1 MDVHLELVI
10 ITGEYLILIE
20 KSQRFQYEISISK
33 KMNFKIIS
41 LNISNEKGTVKH
53 PVPEIT
59 IDEFGIV
66 NDAHRGDWHRQVS
79 LLAAEQI
86 SAFSQQYGQEFKP
99 GDFAEN
105 ITTVGIDFRQ
115 VKLLDTLQNDE
126 VELMITQK
134 GKKCHGGG
142 CAIFVAVGQ
151 CVMPKE
157 GVFAKVIR
165 PGLLKTHDVLEYHPK
180 VFKIDVITLSDRA
193 SRGEYKDLSGPAI
206 TEICKTFFTEI
217 DRACEITNH
226 VIPDNAEML
235 KDLAER
241 LGESSD
247 VLITTGG
254 TGIGSRD
261 ITIETITPLL
271 DKQIPGIMEM
281 IRIKYGTENP
291 KALIS
296 RSIAGVK
303 GKMLVFCLPGSPKAV
318 KEYMTEINK
327 VLEHLIYMVYNFDNH

>member
-1 MDVHLELVI
+1 
-10 ITGEYLILIE
+10 
-20 KSQRFQYEISISK
+20 
-33 KMNFKIIS
+33 MNFKIIS

-59 IDEFGIV
+59 IDEYGIV

-79 LLAAEQI
+79 LLASEQI
-86 SAFSQQYGQEFKP
+86 SDFSQQYGQEFKP

-105 ITTVGIDFRQ
+105 ITTEGIDFRQ
-115 VKLLDTLQNDE
+115 VKLLDTLKNDE
-126 VELMITQK
+126 IELMITQK

-165 PGLLKTHDVLEYHPK
+165 PGKLNLADTLEYHPK
-180 VFKIDVITLSDRA
+180 VFHIDIITLSDRA
-193 SRGEYKDLSGPAI
+193 SRGEYKDQSGPAI
-206 TEICKTFFTEI
+206 AELCGQYFTQIDRICKVTQHI
-217 DRACEITNH
+217 
-226 VIPDNAEML
+226 IPDDARML
-235 KDLAER
+235 KELVEKI
-241 LGESSD
+241 SPTTD

-261 ITIETITPLL
+261 ITIETVTPLL
-271 DKQIPGIMEM
+271 NKTIPGIMEM
-281 IRIKYGTENP
+281 IRIKYGAENP

-318 KEYMTEINK
+318 KEYMTEINE
-327 VLEHLIYMVYNFDNH
+327 VLEHLIYMVYNFDTH

>member
-1 MDVHLELVI
+1 
-10 ITGEYLILIE
+10 
-20 KSQRFQYEISISK
+20 
-33 KMNFKIIS
+33 MNFKIIS

-59 IDEFGIV
+59 IDEYGIV

-79 LLAAEQI
+79 LLASEQI
-86 SAFSQQYGQEFKP
+86 SDFSQQYGQEFKP

-105 ITTVGIDFRQ
+105 ITTEGIDFRQ
-115 VKLLDTLQNDE
+115 VKLLDTLKNDE
-126 VELMITQK
+126 IELMITQK

-165 PGLLKTHDVLEYHPK
+165 PGKLNLADTLEYHPK
-180 VFKIDVITLSDRA
+180 VFHIDILTLSDRA
-193 SRGEYKDLSGPAI
+193 SRGEYKDQSGPAI
-206 TEICKTFFTEI
+206 AELCGQYFTQIDRICKVTQHI
-217 DRACEITNH
+217 
-226 VIPDNAEML
+226 IPDDARML
-235 KDLAER
+235 KELVEKI
-241 LGESSD
+241 SPTTD

-261 ITIETITPLL
+261 ITIETVTPLL
-271 DKQIPGIMEM
+271 NKTIPGIMEM
-281 IRIKYGTENP
+281 IRIKYGAENP

-318 KEYMTEINK
+318 KEYMTEINE
-327 VLEHLIYMVYNFDNH
+327 VLEHLIYMVYNFDTH

>member
-1 MDVHLELVI
+1 MI
-10 ITGEYLILIE
+10 A
-20 KSQRFQYEISISK
+20 KIS
-33 KMNFKIIS
+33 S
-41 LNISNEKGTVKH
+41 LNISIEKGTVKH
-53 PVPEIT
+53 PVSEIT
-59 IDEFGIV
+59 IDEYGIV

-79 LLAAEQI
+79 LLASEQI
-86 SAFSQQYGQEFKP
+86 NAFSQQYGQEFKP

-105 ITTVGIDFRQ
+105 ITTEGIDFRE
-115 VKLLDTLQNDE
+115 VKLLDTIKNDD

-206 TEICKTFFTEI
+206 TEICKAFFTEI
-217 DRACEITNH
+217 DRKCEITNH

-281 IRIKYGTENP
+281 IRMKYGAENP

-296 RSIAGVK
+296 RSVAGVK